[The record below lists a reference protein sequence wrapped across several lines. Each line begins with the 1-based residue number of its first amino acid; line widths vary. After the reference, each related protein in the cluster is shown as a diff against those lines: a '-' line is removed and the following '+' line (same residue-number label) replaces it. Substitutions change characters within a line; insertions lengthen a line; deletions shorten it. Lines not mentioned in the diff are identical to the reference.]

1 MPQCPTTPMHGFNNY
16 GFQNTKISIVSQA
29 CLETR
34 QKFEVGRAGYEKLKK
49 LVPAGQYYRYND
61 HWHFT
66 TQRFVFLIAMTIY
79 LEKNFLVTRETAAEI
94 LGCRFPV
101 IFIWFTSNF

>member
-1 MPQCPTTPMHGFNNY
+1 VLTNFN
-16 GFQNTKISIVSQA
+16 SVSLA

-34 QKFEVGRAGYEKLKK
+34 QKFEIGRGGYEKLKK

-66 TQRFVFLIAMTIY
+66 TQRFVFLIAMTVY
-79 LEKNFLVTRETAAEI
+79 LEKNFLVTREVAAEI
-94 LGCRFPV
+94 LGCRFTM
-101 IFIWFTSNF
+101 IGRMFTYNLI